1 MDSQESTFFSV
12 SKLMS
17 SWINS
22 WLLISRR
29 LVKTHI
35 KYCIHYDT
43 NQEKTHG
50 KKFVYLNV
58 GQATKLTMPRIFLDF
73 VFVSLGRDV
82 MVKILS
88 NFRKHFCH
96 FCQFYLYSLIYIAI
110 ILFKKIEIDLG
121 IIKKLIIKSK
131 III

>member
-1 MDSQESTFFSV
+1 MYIKYIIIIIITMDSQESMFFSV

-17 SWINS
+17 RWINS

-88 NFRKHFCH
+88 NFRKHFCLNSI
-96 FCQFYLYSLIYIAI
+96 FILWYILLLCYLKRL
-110 ILFKKIEIDLG
+110 
-121 IIKKLIIKSK
+121 KLI
-131 III
+131 